1 MAGRLTMTIAALRR
15 RLVIESAVETPDGA
29 GGVHRS
35 FVVAA
40 SVWGRVTPLRASD
53 SVVAAAPGQ
62 TLTHRVL
69 MRFRSN
75 MDTTMRLRDG
85 SRRLAIRAVYDP
97 DGRRKLLVCLCEEV
111 RA

>member
-40 SVWGRVTPLRASD
+40 SAWGRVTPLRAS
-53 SVVAAAPGQ
+53 A
-62 TLTHRVL
+62 
-69 MRFRSN
+69 MRR
-75 MDTTMRLRDG
+75 
-85 SRRLAIRAVYDP
+85 
-97 DGRRKLLVCLCEEV
+97 
-111 RA
+111 